1 MQEEKDARYEA
12 AKNKALRV
20 LEYRSHSEREI
31 CDKLKRAGF
40 EYEYIERVL
49 EFLREY
55 NFINDREFAEKYAR
69 DLKNIK
75 KLGRLRVK
83 AELMKKGIKA
93 EFIEV
98 AISGI
103 DWEEEDV
110 LTPMV
115 RKKLGGDFERKS
127 IDRCIR
133 YFLYKGYSYDEI
145 KVSIERLQSEEEN
158 GI

>member
-1 MQEEKDARYEA
+1 MEEDKSTRYEA
-12 AKNKALRV
+12 AKNKALRL
-20 LEYRSHSEREI
+20 LEYRSHSEREMR
-31 CDKLKRAGF
+31 DKLKRVGF
-40 EYEYIERVL
+40 GHEEIERVL

-69 DLKNIK
+69 NLKNIK
-75 KLGRLRVK
+75 RMGKHRIK
-83 AELMKKGIKA
+83 AELMKKGIA
-93 EFIEV
+93 SELIDD

-103 DWEEEDV
+103 DWEEEDI

-115 RKKLGGDFERKS
+115 RKKLDGDFERKS
-127 IDRCIR
+127 IDRCVR

-145 KVSIERLQSEEEN
+145 KIAIDRIQSEEEN